1 MADPED
7 VRDPESSGDPAADD
21 SAQGLDTLKGELR
34 AELAELATVRDAVT
48 AALPELREQMTD
60 LSNTVADLVGD
71 VEQLTTTVAKHS
83 ADLGFIGGPDLDDG
97 LPYEC
102 IGRLP
107 AGTLFVIDSAQFEVI
122 GISASFGGQ
131 LKVMTPG
138 GDRHY
143 MNPAIEPDSVEWT
156 PEVEGWDHLHRH
168 RAADD
173 DDADAGDDA
182 DAVVAESQPAS

>member
-21 SAQGLDTLKGELR
+21 STS
-34 AELAELATVRDAVT
+34 ELAELRQQILGVSR
-48 AALPELREQMTD
+48 
-60 LSNTVADLVGD
+60 TVADVIDD
-71 VEQLTTTVAKHS
+71 VERLTRTVEQHS
-83 ADLGFIGGPDLDDG
+83 ADLGFIGRSDGDGELDDG

-107 AGTLFVIDSAQFEVI
+107 PGTLFVIDSAQFEVI
-122 GISASFGGQ
+122 GISPIGGQ

-143 MNPAIEPDSVEWT
+143 MNPTIAPDSVEWT
-156 PEVEGWDHLHRH
+156 PEVEGWDHLH
-168 RAADD
+168 
-173 DDADAGDDA
+173 DAGDDGEP
-182 DAVVAESQPAS
+182 VVAESQPAV